1 MIYQLETHPTPH
13 KVFQELFG
21 SILENLLF
29 FLDFKHFHRY
39 MFTPRDKPV
48 TIKTFRP
55 DCQRSIALP
64 HFSCP
69 FTPLPRPRRSAAAAA
84 GTRVGDEVR
93 RLWPLPR
100 PPHLTRTY
108 PLYNASPDPHQ
119 PPTPPTTRQPDPDAH
134 KLHFIQQTPTLN
146 STPRP
151 TTASQTHLIHSFALQ
166 NKTQIMIINACC
178 PNSHSDKHTRSC
190 IDTRCFLLLDHTPKT
205 FCWTILVG
213 RKIFVWV

>member
-1 MIYQLETHPTPH
+1 MIYQLETHSTPH

-21 SILENLLF
+21 SIIENLF
-29 FLDFKHFHRY
+29 FFFWTSNSFTD

-69 FTPLPRPRRSAAAAA
+69 FTPLPRPRRAAAAAA

-93 RLWPLPR
+93 RLGPPLPR
-100 PPHLTRTY
+100 LPHLTRTY
-108 PLYNASPDPHQ
+108 PLSNASPDPHG
-119 PPTPPTTRQPDPDAH
+119 PPTPPTTRQPAPDAH

-151 TTASQTHLIHSFALQ
+151 TTASQTHLIHYFALQ
-166 NKTQIMIINACC
+166 NKTQIMVITLIQ
-178 PNSHSDKHTRSC
+178 
-190 IDTRCFLLLDHTPKT
+190 
-205 FCWTILVG
+205 
-213 RKIFVWV
+213 